1 MEKHERS
8 DPTFP
13 IFIVLASIFIVVLMV
28 VNVPA
33 SRWAGNRVIERTGG
47 NEEVT

>member
-13 IFIVLASIFIVVLMV
+13 IFVVLASIFIVVLMV
-28 VNVPA
+28 VTFPRHDGPVIASSSEPA
-33 SRWAGNRVIERTGG
+33 ATKK
-47 NEEVT
+47 